1 MPYDAPIEEIEFS
14 LKAVAGI
21 GQLEGLPTLKAYD

>member
-21 GQLEGLPTLKAYD
+21 GQLEGLPPQRA